1 MFTHKRGP
9 VFEEDNMEKNG
20 TVTVLD
26 PHGQPSGIF
35 GRRLDAQSNP
45 RAILDP
51 LEQPSGEL
59 KPISMAP
66 RPPALEGKTV
76 YLVETGFAGSFEF
89 MQEMQDWFS
98 KNMPS
103 VKTVIR
109 HKRGTMFTDD
119 PELWTE
125 LKSSGADAAIL
136 GVGG

>member
-1 MFTHKRGP
+1 
-9 VFEEDNMEKNG
+9 MEQNG
-20 TVTVLD
+20 KLTVLD

-45 RAILDP
+45 RDILDP
-51 LEQPSGEL
+51 VAQPSSNL

-66 RPPALEGKTV
+66 RLAALEGKTV

-89 MQEMQDWFS
+89 MQELQDWFS
-98 KNMPS
+98 RNMPS
-103 VKTVIR
+103 VKTAIR

-119 PELWTE
+119 PELWKE
-125 LKSSGADAAIL
+125 IKSNDGDAAIL

>member
-1 MFTHKRGP
+1 MTQDGQL
-9 VFEEDNMEKNG
+9 
-20 TVTVLD
+20 TALD

-35 GRRLDAQSNP
+35 GRRLDAESNP

-51 LEQPSGEL
+51 FEQPSGEI
-59 KPISMAP
+59 KPMSMAP
-66 RPPALEGKTV
+66 RLGSLDGKTI

-89 MQEMQDWFS
+89 LKELQDWFAR
-98 KNMPS
+98 NFPS

-119 PELWTE
+119 PQLWAE
-125 LKSSGADAAIL
+125 MKSSGADAAIL

>member
-1 MFTHKRGP
+1 M
-9 VFEEDNMEKNG
+9 EENG
-20 TVTVLD
+20 KLTVVD

-51 LEQPSGEL
+51 FEQPSGET

-66 RPPALEGKTV
+66 RVSTLDGKTV
-76 YLVETGFAGSFEF
+76 YLVETGFAGSVEF
-89 MQEMQDWFS
+89 MQELQDWFS
-98 KNMPS
+98 RNLPS
-103 VKTVIR
+103 VKTVLR

-119 PELWTE
+119 PELWAE
-125 LKSSGADAAIL
+125 IKSGGGDAVIL

>member
-1 MFTHKRGP
+1 
-9 VFEEDNMEKNG
+9 MEQNEKLA
-20 TVTVLD
+20 VLD

-51 LEQPSGEL
+51 LEQPSGDL

-66 RPPALEGKTV
+66 RIDLLDGKTV
-76 YLVETGFAGSFEF
+76 YLVETGFAGSMEF
-89 MQEMQDWFS
+89 MQELQDWFA
-98 KNMPS
+98 KNMPG
-103 VKTVIR
+103 VKTEIR

-119 PELWTE
+119 PQLWAE
-125 LKSSGADAAIL
+125 MKSSGADAAIL

>member
-1 MFTHKRGP
+1 M
-9 VFEEDNMEKNG
+9 EENG
-20 TVTVLD
+20 KLTVLD

-51 LEQPSGEL
+51 REQPSGEL
-59 KPISMAP
+59 KSISMAP
-66 RPPALEGKTV
+66 RLAALDGKMV

-89 MQEMQDWFS
+89 MQELQEWFS
-98 KNMPS
+98 RNMPS

-119 PELWTE
+119 PELWKE
-125 LKSSGADAAIL
+125 IKSSGGDAAIL

>member
-1 MFTHKRGP
+1 
-9 VFEEDNMEKNG
+9 MEQNG
-20 TVTVLD
+20 KVAVLD

-45 RAILDP
+45 RDILDP
-51 LEQPSGEL
+51 VAQPSGNL

-66 RPPALEGKTV
+66 RLAALDDKTV

-89 MQEMQDWFS
+89 MQELQDWFS
-98 KNMPS
+98 RNMP
-103 VKTVIR
+103 TVRTVVR

-119 PELWTE
+119 PELWRE
-125 LKSSGADAAIL
+125 IKSDGGDAAIL

>member
-1 MFTHKRGP
+1 MTQHGQL
-9 VFEEDNMEKNG
+9 M
-20 TVTVLD
+20 VLD

-35 GRRLDAQSNP
+35 GRRLDAESNP

-51 LEQPSGEL
+51 FEQPSGEI
-59 KPISMAP
+59 KPMSMAP
-66 RPPALEGKTV
+66 RLSSLDGKTV

-89 MQEMQDWFS
+89 LQELQDWFA
-98 KNMPS
+98 KNFPS

-119 PELWTE
+119 PQLWTE
-125 LKSSGADAAIL
+125 MKSSRADAAIL

>member
-1 MFTHKRGP
+1 MGSNAKL
-9 VFEEDNMEKNG
+9 
-20 TVTVLD
+20 TVLD
-26 PHGQPSGIF
+26 PHGQPSGVF

-51 LEQPSGEL
+51 IEQPSGDL

-66 RPPALEGKTV
+66 RLDSLDGKTV
-76 YLVETGFAGSFEF
+76 YLVETGFAGSTEF
-89 MQEMQDWFS
+89 LEEVQDWFAR
-98 KNMPS
+98 NMPG

-119 PELWTE
+119 PALWDE
-125 LKSSGADAAIL
+125 MKSTGAGAAIL